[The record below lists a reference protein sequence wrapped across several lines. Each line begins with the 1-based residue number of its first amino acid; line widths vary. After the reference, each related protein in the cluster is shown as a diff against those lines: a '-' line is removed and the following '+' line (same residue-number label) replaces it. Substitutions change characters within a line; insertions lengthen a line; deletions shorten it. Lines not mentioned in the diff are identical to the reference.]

1 MFDYKKAAELVRVE
15 NFVGDSWRGVICKTF
30 DRLLRNPERFLR
42 DTISI
47 AEMEELS
54 SILFRYCL
62 AYGGAK
68 QDELM
73 YILDECIAYEK
84 ANFARQEFAR
94 LGGVIATDGNF
105 PFEWYEL
112 DEVG

>member
-1 MFDYKKAAELVRVE
+1 MFDYKRASDSIRVE
-15 NFVGDSWRGVICKTF
+15 NFVGDSWRGVIYKTF

-54 SILFRYCL
+54 SILFRYWMT
-62 AYGGAK
+62 YGGNK
-68 QDELM
+68 QDTLM
-73 YILDECIAYEK
+73 YILDECVAYEK

-94 LGGVIATDGNF
+94 LGGVIATDGDF